1 MKKFFAFAFQMNQLD
16 IVEWTTRL
24 RAVDM
29 LVGKEWESYRY
40 VGGQGERWKKNA
52 TRHTV

>member
-29 LVGKEWESYRY
+29 LVGKEKDEKRMRPDTQFSIN
-40 VGGQGERWKKNA
+40 Q
-52 TRHTV
+52 T